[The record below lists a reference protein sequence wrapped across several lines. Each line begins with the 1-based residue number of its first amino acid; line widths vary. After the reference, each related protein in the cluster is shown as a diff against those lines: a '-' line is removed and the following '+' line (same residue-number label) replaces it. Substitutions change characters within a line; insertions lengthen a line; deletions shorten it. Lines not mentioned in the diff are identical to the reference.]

1 MRSFGM
7 GKSGNEEMVIGKR
20 TSVEE
25 GLFRMPG
32 AWATL
37 LLVLADALAL
47 EASLLLAYLA
57 RQALG
62 FLFPAKVP
70 LEGLAP
76 LALALLLF
84 PLGYALAGL
93 YPGYGL
99 PAVERMR
106 RKVQVTFLLYLALIA
121 WNWLFS
127 QEDWSRSVLLMAMGF
142 SLVLVPLGETLVR
155 ELLARLGLWG
165 VPVLVLGAGR
175 TGALVVRKLKE
186 DGVLGLRPVA
196 LLDDDPAKW
205 GMEVEGLPVLGSLD
219 LASDLA
225 QKGLQ
230 YAILAMPGVGRKRIV
245 HLLNKLSFP
254 HVILVPDLFG
264 VQSLWVSARDL
275 AGVLGLEVK
284 KNLLVRRNRLLKR
297 ALDYLLGL
305 PLFLASLPF
314 LALFALWIKWVS
326 PGPGFYV
333 QEREGYMGRT
343 IRVWKL
349 RTMYP
354 DAERHLEEYLGR
366 NPEAREEWERF
377 VKLKND
383 PRVLPGIGHF
393 LRKTSLDELPQLW
406 NVLKGEMSLVGP
418 RPFTRY
424 HLEKFRPEFR
434 ELRRSVLPG
443 LTGLWQVS
451 ARSEGDLEVQE
462 ALDTYYIR
470 NWSIWMDLYILART
484 VWVVLTRKG
493 AY

>member
-1 MRSFGM
+1 M
-7 GKSGNEEMVIGKR
+7 GKSGNEEMVIEKR
-20 TSVEE
+20 TSEAVF
-25 GLFRMPG
+25 FRMPG

-47 EASLLLAYLA
+47 EASLFLAYLV
-57 RQALG
+57 RQALD

-142 SLVLVPLGETLVR
+142 SLVLVPLGETLAR

-165 VPVLVLGAGR
+165 VPVLVLGAGK

-205 GMEVEGLPVLGSLD
+205 GGEVEGVRVVGSLEQ
-219 LASDLA
+219 AGA
-225 QKGLQ
+225 FARRGVR
-230 YAILAMPGVGRKRIV
+230 YAILAMPGVGRERLEV
-245 HLLNKLSFP
+245 LLRTLPFP

-264 VQSLWVSARDL
+264 LESLWVSSRDL
-275 AGVLGLEVK
+275 GGMLGLQIK
-284 KNLLVRRNRLLKR
+284 RNLFLRRNQVLKR
-297 ALDYLLGL
+297 SLDIIGGLLLSIPFTLLL
-305 PLFLASLPF
+305 PLVSLA
-314 LALFALWIKWVS
+314 IYVEDR
-326 PGPGFYV
+326 GPVFYRHLRIGPAGRRFYV
-333 QEREGYMGRT
+333 L
-343 IRVWKL
+343 KF
-349 RTMYP
+349 RTMRP
-354 DAERHLEEYLGR
+354 DADRVLEEYLAA
-366 NPEAREEWERF
+366 NPEALRFWLEER
-377 VKLKND
+377 KLKND
-383 PRVLPGIGHF
+383 PRITRVGEF
-393 LRKTSLDELPQLW
+393 LRKSSLDELPQVINIFL
-406 NVLKGEMSLVGP
+406 GDMSLVGP
-418 RPFTRY
+418 RPVT
-424 HLEKFRPEFR
+424 EE
-434 ELRRSVLPG
+434 ELAKYGQDAFYYLLVRPG

-451 ARSEGDLEVQE
+451 GRNEVSYE
-462 ALDTYYIR
+462 KRVALDRYYVQ
-470 NWSIWMDLYILART
+470 NWSIWLDLYILART

>member
-1 MRSFGM
+1 M

-47 EASLLLAYLA
+47 EASLLLAYLV
-57 RQALG
+57 RQVLG

-84 PLGYALAGL
+84 PLGYGLAGL

-106 RKVQVTFLLYLALIA
+106 RRVQVTFLLYLALIA

-175 TGALVVRKLKE
+175 TGALVVRKLRE

-205 GMEVEGLPVLGSLD
+205 GGEVEGVRVVGSLEQ
-219 LASDLA
+219 AGA
-225 QKGLQ
+225 FARRGVR
-230 YAILAMPGVGRKRIV
+230 YTILAMPGVGRER
-245 HLLNKLSFP
+245 LGEFLQTLPFP
-254 HVILVPDLFG
+254 HVILIPDLFG
-264 VQSLWVSARDL
+264 LESLWVSSRDL
-275 AGVLGLEVK
+275 GGMLGLQIK
-284 KNLLVRRNRLLKR
+284 RNLFLRRNQVLKR
-297 ALDYLLGL
+297 SLDIIGGLL
-305 PLFLASLPF
+305 LFIPFTLLLPF
-314 LALFALWIKWVS
+314 ISLAIYVEDR
-326 PGPGFYV
+326 GPVFYRHLRIGQAGRKFYV
-333 QEREGYMGRT
+333 L
-343 IRVWKL
+343 KF
-349 RTMYP
+349 RTMRP
-354 DAERHLEEYLGR
+354 DADRVLEEYLAA
-366 NPEAREEWERF
+366 NPEALHFWLEER
-377 VKLKND
+377 KLKND
-383 PRVLPGIGHF
+383 PRITRVGQF
-393 LRKTSLDELPQLW
+393 LRKSSLDELPQVINIL
-406 NVLKGEMSLVGP
+406 LGDMSLVGP
-418 RPFTRY
+418 RPVT
-424 HLEKFRPEFR
+424 EE
-434 ELRRSVLPG
+434 ELAKYGKDAFYYLLVRPG

-451 ARSEGDLEVQE
+451 GRNEVSYE
-462 ALDTYYIR
+462 KRVALDRYYVQ
-470 NWSIWMDLYILART
+470 NWSIWLDLYILART

>member
-1 MRSFGM
+1 M

-37 LLVLADALAL
+37 LLVLADVLAL
-47 EASLLLAYLA
+47 EVSLFLAYLV

-84 PLGYALAGL
+84 PLGYGLAGL

-165 VPVLVLGAGR
+165 VPVLVLGAGK

-205 GMEVEGLPVLGSLD
+205 GGEVEGVRVVGSLEQ
-219 LASDLA
+219 AGA
-225 QKGLQ
+225 FARRGVR
-230 YAILAMPGVGRKRIV
+230 YAILAMPGVGREW
-245 HLLNKLSFP
+245 LGEFLQTLPFP
-254 HVILVPDLFG
+254 HVILIPDLFG
-264 VQSLWVSARDL
+264 LESLWVSSRDL
-275 AGVLGLEVK
+275 GGMLGLQIK
-284 KNLLVRRNRLLKR
+284 RNLLLRRNQVLKR
-297 ALDYLLGL
+297 SLDIIGGLLLFIPLTLLL
-305 PLFLASLPF
+305 PLISLA
-314 LALFALWIKWVS
+314 IYVEDR
-326 PGPGFYV
+326 GPVFYRHLRIGQAGRRFYV
-333 QEREGYMGRT
+333 L
-343 IRVWKL
+343 KF
-349 RTMYP
+349 RTMRP
-354 DAERHLEEYLGR
+354 DADRVLEEYLAA
-366 NPEAREEWERF
+366 NPEALRFWLEER
-377 VKLKND
+377 KLKND
-383 PRVLPGIGHF
+383 PRITRVGQF
-393 LRKTSLDELPQLW
+393 LRKSSLDELPQVINIL
-406 NVLKGEMSLVGP
+406 LGDMSLVGP
-418 RPFTRY
+418 RPVT
-424 HLEKFRPEFR
+424 EE
-434 ELRRSVLPG
+434 ELAKYGQDAFYYLLVRPG

-451 ARSEGDLEVQE
+451 GRNEVSYE
-462 ALDTYYIR
+462 KRVALDRYYVQ
-470 NWSIWMDLYILART
+470 NWSIWLDLYILART

>member
-1 MRSFGM
+1 M

-47 EASLLLAYLA
+47 EASLLLAYLV

-62 FLFPAKVP
+62 FLFPAEVP

-84 PLGYALAGL
+84 PLGYGLAGL

-142 SLVLVPLGETLVR
+142 SLVLVPLGGTLVR

-165 VPVLVLGAGR
+165 VPVLVLGAGK

-205 GMEVEGLPVLGSLD
+205 GGEVEGVRVVGSLEQ
-219 LASDLA
+219 AGA
-225 QKGLQ
+225 FGRRGVR
-230 YAILAMPGVGRKRIV
+230 YAILAMPGVGRER
-245 HLLNKLSFP
+245 LGEFLQTLPFP
-254 HVILVPDLFG
+254 HVILIPDLFG
-264 VQSLWVSARDL
+264 LESLWVSSRDL
-275 AGVLGLEVK
+275 GGMLGLQIK
-284 KNLLVRRNRLLKR
+284 RNLFLRRNQVLKR
-297 ALDYLLGL
+297 SLDIIGGLLLFIPFTLLL
-305 PLFLASLPF
+305 PLISLA
-314 LALFALWIKWVS
+314 IYVEDR
-326 PGPGFYV
+326 GPVFYRHLRIGRAGRRFYV
-333 QEREGYMGRT
+333 L
-343 IRVWKL
+343 KF
-349 RTMYP
+349 RTMRP
-354 DAERHLEEYLGR
+354 DADRVLQEYLAA
-366 NPEAREEWERF
+366 NPEALRFWLEER
-377 VKLKND
+377 KLKND
-383 PRVLPGIGHF
+383 PRTTRVGEF
-393 LRKTSLDELPQLW
+393 LRKSSLDELPQVINIL
-406 NVLKGEMSLVGP
+406 LGDMSLVGP
-418 RPFTRY
+418 RPVT
-424 HLEKFRPEFR
+424 EE
-434 ELRRSVLPG
+434 ELAKYGQDAFYYLLVRPG

-451 ARSEGDLEVQE
+451 GRNEVSYE
-462 ALDTYYIR
+462 KRVALDRYYVQ
-470 NWSIWMDLYILART
+470 NWSIWLDLYILART

>member
-7 GKSGNEEMVIGKR
+7 GKGGNEMVIGKR
-20 TSVEE
+20 TSEE
-25 GLFRMPG
+25 GLFRIPG

-47 EASLLLAYLA
+47 EAFLLLAYLV

-70 LEGLAP
+70 LEGLVP

-127 QEDWSRSVLLMAMGF
+127 QENWSRSVLLMAMGF
-142 SLVLVPLGETLVR
+142 SLVLVPLGGTLVR

-165 VPVLVLGAGR
+165 VPVLVLGSGK

-205 GMEVEGLPVLGSLD
+205 GVEVEGLPVLGGLD
-219 LASDLA
+219 LAPDLA

-230 YAILAMPGVGRKRIV
+230 YAILAMPGVGRERIV
-245 HLLNKLSFP
+245 NLLNKLSFP

-297 ALDYLLGL
+297 TLDYLLGL

-326 PGPGFYV
+326 PGPAFYA

-354 DAERHLEEYLGR
+354 DAERRLEEFLGR

-377 VKLKND
+377 FKLKND

-418 RPFTRY
+418 RPFPRY

-470 NWSIWMDLYILART
+470 NWSIWLDLYILART

>member
-1 MRSFGM
+1 M

-37 LLVLADALAL
+37 LLVLADALAP
-47 EASLLLAYLA
+47 EASLLLAYLV
-57 RQALG
+57 RQVLG

-84 PLGYALAGL
+84 PLGYGLAGL

-106 RKVQVTFLLYLALIA
+106 RRVQVTFLLYLALIA

-165 VPVLVLGAGR
+165 VPVLVLGAGK

-205 GMEVEGLPVLGSLD
+205 GGEVEGVRVVGSLEQ
-219 LASDLA
+219 AGA
-225 QKGLQ
+225 FARRGVR
-230 YAILAMPGVGRKRIV
+230 YAILAMPGVGRERLEV
-245 HLLNKLSFP
+245 FLRTLPFP

-264 VQSLWVSARDL
+264 LESLWVSSRDL
-275 AGVLGLEVK
+275 GGMLGLQIK
-284 KNLLVRRNRLLKR
+284 RNLFLRRNQVLKR
-297 ALDYLLGL
+297 FLDIIGGLLLFIPFTLLL
-305 PLFLASLPF
+305 PLIGLA
-314 LALFALWIKWVS
+314 IYVEDR
-326 PGPGFYV
+326 GPVFYRHLRIGQAGRRFYV
-333 QEREGYMGRT
+333 L
-343 IRVWKL
+343 KF
-349 RTMYP
+349 RTMRP
-354 DAERHLEEYLGR
+354 DADRVLKEYLAA
-366 NPEAREEWERF
+366 NPEALRFWLEER
-377 VKLKND
+377 KLKND
-383 PRVLPGIGHF
+383 PRITRVGKL
-393 LRKTSLDELPQLW
+393 LRKSSLDELPQVVNIL
-406 NVLKGEMSLVGP
+406 LGDMSLVGP
-418 RPFTRY
+418 RPVT
-424 HLEKFRPEFR
+424 EE
-434 ELRRSVLPG
+434 ELAKYGQDAFYYLLVRPG

-451 ARSEGDLEVQE
+451 GRNEVSYE
-462 ALDTYYIR
+462 KRVALDRYYVQ
-470 NWSIWMDLYILART
+470 NWSIWLDLYILART

>member
-7 GKSGNEEMVIGKR
+7 SKSGNEGKVIEKR
-20 TSVEE
+20 TSEE
-25 GLFRMPG
+25 VFFRIPG

-37 LLVLADALAL
+37 LLVVADALAL
-47 EASLLLAYLA
+47 EASLLLAYLV

-62 FLFPAKVP
+62 FLFPANVP

-121 WNWLFS
+121 WNWIFS

-142 SLVLVPLGETLVR
+142 SLVLVPLGGTLVR

-165 VPVLVLGAGR
+165 VPVLVLGAGK

-205 GMEVEGLPVLGSLD
+205 GVEVEGLPVLGSLD
-219 LASDLA
+219 LALDLA

-230 YAILAMPGVGRKRIV
+230 YAILAMPGVGRERIV

-284 KNLLVRRNRLLKR
+284 KI
-297 ALDYLLGL
+297 
-305 PLFLASLPF
+305 S
-314 LALFALWIKWVS
+314 S
-326 PGPGFYV
+326 
-333 QEREGYMGRT
+333 
-343 IRVWKL
+343 
-349 RTMYP
+349 
-354 DAERHLEEYLGR
+354 
-366 NPEAREEWERF
+366 
-377 VKLKND
+377 
-383 PRVLPGIGHF
+383 
-393 LRKTSLDELPQLW
+393 
-406 NVLKGEMSLVGP
+406 
-418 RPFTRY
+418 
-424 HLEKFRPEFR
+424 
-434 ELRRSVLPG
+434 
-443 LTGLWQVS
+443 
-451 ARSEGDLEVQE
+451 
-462 ALDTYYIR
+462 
-470 NWSIWMDLYILART
+470 
-484 VWVVLTRKG
+484 
-493 AY
+493 

>member
-7 GKSGNEEMVIGKR
+7 GKSGNEAMVIGKR
-20 TSVEE
+20 EE

-47 EASLLLAYLA
+47 EASLLLAYLV
-57 RQALG
+57 RQALD

-142 SLVLVPLGETLVR
+142 SLVLVPLGETLAR

-165 VPVLVLGAGR
+165 VPVLVLGAGK

-205 GMEVEGLPVLGSLD
+205 GGEVEGVRVVGSLEQ
-219 LASDLA
+219 AGA
-225 QKGLQ
+225 FARRGVR
-230 YAILAMPGVGRKRIV
+230 YAILAMPGVGRERLEV
-245 HLLNKLSFP
+245 LLRTLPFP

-264 VQSLWVSARDL
+264 LESLWVSSRDL
-275 AGVLGLEVK
+275 GGMLGLQIK
-284 KNLLVRRNRLLKR
+284 RNLFLRRNQVLKR
-297 ALDYLLGL
+297 SLDIIGGLLLSIPFTLLL
-305 PLFLASLPF
+305 PLVSLA
-314 LALFALWIKWVS
+314 IYVEDR
-326 PGPGFYV
+326 GPVFYRHLRIGQAGRRFYV
-333 QEREGYMGRT
+333 L
-343 IRVWKL
+343 KF
-349 RTMYP
+349 RTMRP
-354 DAERHLEEYLGR
+354 DADRVLEEYLAA
-366 NPEAREEWERF
+366 NPEALRFWLEERKF
-377 VKLKND
+377 KND
-383 PRVLPGIGHF
+383 PRTTRVGEF
-393 LRKTSLDELPQLW
+393 LRKSSLDELPQVINIFL
-406 NVLKGEMSLVGP
+406 GDMSLVGP
-418 RPFTRY
+418 RPVT
-424 HLEKFRPEFR
+424 EE
-434 ELRRSVLPG
+434 ELAKYGQHAFYYLLVRPG

-451 ARSEGDLEVQE
+451 GRNEVSYE
-462 ALDTYYIR
+462 KRVALDRYYVQ
-470 NWSIWMDLYILART
+470 NWSIWLDLYILART

>member
-1 MRSFGM
+1 M

-47 EASLLLAYLA
+47 EASLLLAYLV
-57 RQALG
+57 RQVLG

-70 LEGLAP
+70 LESLAP

-84 PLGYALAGL
+84 PLGYGLAGL

-106 RKVQVTFLLYLALIA
+106 RRVQVTFLLYLALIA

-175 TGALVVRKLKE
+175 TGALVVRKLRE

-205 GMEVEGLPVLGSLD
+205 GGEVEGVRVVGSLEQ
-219 LASDLA
+219 AGA
-225 QKGLQ
+225 FARRGVR
-230 YAILAMPGVGRKRIV
+230 YAILAMPGVGRER
-245 HLLNKLSFP
+245 LGEFLQTLPFP
-254 HVILVPDLFG
+254 HVILIPDLFG
-264 VQSLWVSARDL
+264 LESLWVSSRDL
-275 AGVLGLEVK
+275 GGMLGLQIK
-284 KNLLVRRNRLLKR
+284 RNLFLRRNQVLKR
-297 ALDYLLGL
+297 SLDIIGGLL
-305 PLFLASLPF
+305 LFIPFILLSPFISLA
-314 LALFALWIKWVS
+314 IYVEDR
-326 PGPGFYV
+326 GPVFYRHLRIGQAGRKFYV
-333 QEREGYMGRT
+333 L
-343 IRVWKL
+343 KF
-349 RTMYP
+349 RTMRP
-354 DAERHLEEYLGR
+354 DADRVLEEYLAA
-366 NPEAREEWERF
+366 NPEALHFWLEER
-377 VKLKND
+377 KLKND
-383 PRVLPGIGHF
+383 PRITRVGQF
-393 LRKTSLDELPQLW
+393 LRKSSLDELPQVVNIL
-406 NVLKGEMSLVGP
+406 LGDMSLVGP
-418 RPFTRY
+418 RPVT
-424 HLEKFRPEFR
+424 EE
-434 ELRRSVLPG
+434 ELAKYGKDAFYYLLVRPG

-451 ARSEGDLEVQE
+451 GRNEVSYE
-462 ALDTYYIR
+462 KRVALDRYYVQ
-470 NWSIWMDLYILART
+470 NWSIWLDLYILART

>member
-1 MRSFGM
+1 M

-47 EASLLLAYLA
+47 EASLLLAYLV

-62 FLFPAKVP
+62 FLFPAEVP

-165 VPVLVLGAGR
+165 VPVLVLGAGK

-205 GMEVEGLPVLGSLD
+205 GMEVEGLPVLGSLE
-219 LASDLA
+219 LAPIFVREL
-225 QKGLQ
+225 GVRH
-230 YAILAMPGVGRKRIV
+230 AIVAMPGVPRGQLLDLLEKYGGV
-245 HLLNKLSFP
+245 FTHL
-254 HVILVPDLFG
+254 ILIPDLLGFS
-264 VQSLWVSARDL
+264 SLWVSGKDL
-275 AGVLGLEVK
+275 GGILGLDVRQRLLLPGSRFFKRIVDIVVAGVGGLLISP
-284 KNLLVRRNRLLKR
+284 LLLLI
-297 ALDYLLGL
+297 ALL
-305 PLFLASLPF
+305 
-314 LALFALWIKWVS
+314 IKLDS
-326 PGPGFYV
+326 PGPVFYF
-333 QEREGYMGRT
+333 QDRLGKDGR
-343 IRVWKL
+343 RFKVVKF
-349 RTMYP
+349 RTMYG
-354 DAERHLEEYLGR
+354 DGEEVLAKLLAK
-366 NPEAREEWERF
+366 NPELRAEYELNH
-377 VKLKND
+377 KLRND
-383 PRVLPGIGHF
+383 PRVTRLGRI
-393 LRKTSLDELPQLW
+393 LRTFSLDELPQLW

-418 RPFTRY
+418 RAYLP
-424 HLEKFRPEFR
+424 R
-434 ELRRSVLPG
+434 ELPKMSGAEKLILKVLPG
-443 LTGLWQVS
+443 ITGIWQVS
-451 ARSEGDLEVQE
+451 GRNNVTFQDRLSMDI
-462 ALDTYYIR
+462 YYVR
-470 NWSIWMDLYILART
+470 NWSIWLDLYILART
-484 VWVVLTRKG
+484 IWVVLTRKG